1 MKLVERCFL
10 IFLAVS
16 AALLFSG
23 AGATLQVSAQPSQAQ
38 CPTVR
43 VSCPDS
49 VSGGDAITFV
59 VHVSGGDRQVTPTF
73 NWTVSAGTIS
83 SGQGTSVITVD
94 MTGMPGDTNLTATVD
109 LGGFNRSCAVAAS
122 CTTMVMKKAEAR
134 KLDEYGKI
142 RPADENARLDNF
154 VVELNNDPTAQG
166 YLIAYGGRR
175 SQAGEAKKA
184 AARAKTYLVKKRR
197 LNAQRLATVDGGY
210 REESSYELWLAPS
223 GAQPP
228 QPTPN
233 VDPSEVM
240 PAKAAKRA
248 KPTKQAKA
256 KKPLKRKA

>member
-1 MKLVERCFL
+1 MKVGDRRFL
-10 IFLAVS
+10 ILLAVS

-23 AGATLQVSAQPSQAQ
+23 GGTIFRASAQPSQAQ

-49 VSGGDAITFV
+49 VSGGEAITFV
-59 VHVSGGDRQVTPTF
+59 VTASGGDPQVTPTF
-73 NWTVSAGTIS
+73 NWTVSAGSIS

-94 MTGMPGDTNLTATVD
+94 MTGVPGDTNVTATVD
-109 LGGFNRSCAVAAS
+109 LGGFNRSCAVASS

-134 KLDEYGKI
+134 KFDEYGKI

-154 VVELNNDPTAQG
+154 VIELQNDPTAQG

-175 SQAGEAKKA
+175 SKAGEAKKA
-184 AARAKTYLVKKRR
+184 AARAKTYLVKKRG
-197 LNAQRLATVDGGY
+197 LTAQRLTTVDGGY
-210 REESSYELWLAPS
+210 REESSYELWLVPP

-240 PAKAAKRA
+240 SAKPAKR
-248 KPTKQAKA
+248 AKA